1 MRQAGRADATTAALA
16 STFLASSKS
25 SARPR
30 RAEQQSQD
38 RPLPPTPPLPP
49 SRRQSTPP
57 PPKPTRKPPL
67 VETVAPKD
75 EPDWGS
81 AENETPEDW
90 ECLDQDVA
98 AGVSASSQK
107 EDEDPASD
115 IEDERNQCTE
125 ILKHMDALVAAETLR
140 EEERAASAGA
150 KPAWTRLGLLV
161 KVRRLMQ
168 MHVSG
173 MATADDELDIKG
185 QQETVDAEM
194 QTDKTATSQT
204 KTKLEKATKEE
215 VKEEEVEEKKGR
227 DESEEEIEYPVPQ
240 ARKFMAAMGFKSCDE
255 VKDGRTLVHI
265 CCQESQQRNVNI
277 RCSSI
282 QLFSMF
288 KLLFNQISQKL
299 SNQFRTH
306 RFSRCLVSFR
316 SNARLPAQ
324 GLTTYPRQLCT
335 LPLYTLPFGALRSP
349 TEPYGALRSPMGSP
363 HTR

>member
-98 AGVSASSQK
+98 AGVSASSLK

-173 MATADDELDIKG
+173 TATADDELDIKG

-215 VKEEEVEEKKGR
+215 VKEEEVEEKKGQ
-227 DESEEEIEYPVPQ
+227 DESEPEIDYPVPQ
-240 ARKFMAAMGFKSCDE
+240 ARKFMAAKGFKSWDE
-255 VKDGRTLVHI
+255 VQNGRTLVHI

-277 RCSSI
+277 RCSSTTIIFNVQVTFQSDFSKTFKPI
-282 QLFSMF
+282 Q
-288 KLLFNQISQKL
+288 NA
-299 SNQFRTH
+299 
-306 RFSRCLVSFR
+306 SF
-316 SNARLPAQ
+316 
-324 GLTTYPRQLCT
+324 
-335 LPLYTLPFGALRSP
+335 
-349 TEPYGALRSPMGSP
+349 
-363 HTR
+363 

>member
-38 RPLPPTPPLPP
+38 RPLPPPPPLPP

-98 AGVSASSQK
+98 AGVSASSLK

-125 ILKHMDALVAAETLR
+125 ILKQMDALVAAETLR

-173 MATADDELDIKG
+173 TATADDELDIVG

-194 QTDKTATSQT
+194 QTDQTATSQK
-204 KTKLEKATKEE
+204 KTKLEDATKEE
-215 VKEEEVEEKKGR
+215 VKEEEVEEKKGQ
-227 DESEEEIEYPVPQ
+227 DESEEEIEFPVPQ
-240 ARKFMAAMGFKSCDE
+240 ARKFMAAMGFKSFDE

-277 RCSSI
+277 RCSSTTIIFDVQITFQSDFTKTFKPI
-282 QLFSMF
+282 Q
-288 KLLFNQISQKL
+288 NA
-299 SNQFRTH
+299 
-306 RFSRCLVSFR
+306 SF
-316 SNARLPAQ
+316 
-324 GLTTYPRQLCT
+324 
-335 LPLYTLPFGALRSP
+335 
-349 TEPYGALRSPMGSP
+349 
-363 HTR
+363 